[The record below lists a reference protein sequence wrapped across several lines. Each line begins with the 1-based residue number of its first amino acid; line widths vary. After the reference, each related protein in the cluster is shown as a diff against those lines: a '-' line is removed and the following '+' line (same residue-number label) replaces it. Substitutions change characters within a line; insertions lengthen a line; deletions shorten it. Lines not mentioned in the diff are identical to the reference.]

1 MKKILSLI
9 IISIFLLSTVAI
21 ASQSENAIENKDIT
35 KDLVLENSAIY
46 NERDN
51 SILLC
56 PNQTW
61 SSGKA
66 KYPYEISEDFTISF
80 EYRIGGGTSADGIV
94 LAFFAEKDSITID
107 GGYMNFEGCGGYGLE
122 FDTYRNTGDAP
133 SAHIALIY
141 DKVSN
146 HLVSVEDSR
155 VDDEKWHKAVLKV
168 EGKNVIVTIDGDYV
182 IRQGF
187 NLKKDYRYLY
197 FAASTGAATDNH
209 YIRNVKFTGRAAY
222 SNASNWAIPEMDKAE
237 TEGLIPDVLKGQDMT
252 KLITRQEFAALSVK
266 LYESLTKKE
275 APVVKEPFE
284 DTDNKDVAKAYG
296 LGITSGVS
304 ATLFAPDNDI
314 SREEVAAMLTRTLK
328 AYMPNLNTKV
338 TSGFKFADD
347 DAISSW
353 AKESVYFMVDKKIIF
368 GIGDNKFA
376 PKNSTKDEEAILY
389 ANSTR
394 EQAILMALRAFEA
407 MK

>member
-1 MKKILSLI
+1 M
-9 IISIFLLSTVAI
+9 TVI
-21 ASQSENAIENKDIT
+21 AEQTENFIENKDIT
-35 KDLVLENSAIY
+35 KDLILENSAVY
-46 NERDN
+46 NESDN

-80 EYRIGGGTSADGIV
+80 EYKIGGGTSADGIV

-133 SAHIALIY
+133 NAHIALIY

-155 VDDEKWHKAVLKV
+155 VDDEKWHKVVLKV
-168 EGKNVIVTIDGDYV
+168 EGNTIDVSIDGECIINQRV
-182 IRQGF
+182 AF
-187 NLKKDYRYLY
+187 KKDYRYLY

-237 TEGLIPDVLKGQDMT
+237 TYNLIPEILKGKDMT
-252 KLITRQEFAALSVK
+252 KLITRQEFAALSVR
-266 LYESLTKKE
+266 LYETLSQKE
-275 APVVKEPFE
+275 APVVSHPFE
-284 DTDNKDVAKAYG
+284 DTFDIEIAKAYG
-296 LGITSGVS
+296 LGITKGVS
-304 ATLFAPDNDI
+304 ETLFAPEKDI
-314 SREEVAAMLTRTLK
+314 SREEVATMLTRTLK
-328 AYMPNLNTKV
+328 AYLPDLDTTV
-338 TSGFKFADD
+338 TSDFKFADD
-347 DAISSW
+347 DVISPW
-353 AKESVYFMVDKKIIF
+353 AKESVYFMVDKKIIY

-376 PKNSTKDEEAILY
+376 PRNSTKDEEAILY

-394 EQAILMALRAFEA
+394 EQAILMALRAYEA
-407 MK
+407 IK